1 MTFKTAAGGMRNK
14 GAQKPPLT
22 MCPGAHCALLTAG
35 MGVAAAGI
43 STISSVAKV
52 ATGFIISGS
61 SRTHRR
67 SIPRTAAFAVSDK
80 EEVEPARF
88 CKQVRLAQ

>member
-1 MTFKTAAGGMRNK
+1 MTFGTTAGGMRNK

-52 ATGFIISGS
+52 ATGFIISGFS
-61 SRTHRR
+61 HA
-67 SIPRTAAFAVSDK
+67 PPLD
-80 EEVEPARF
+80 PA
-88 CKQVRLAQ
+88 